1 MSYIEEMS
9 LEVWSKLSE
18 LSPYDVLDTIP
29 SNYDFVGKK
38 IAVEYKIGENVLDQ
52 VYKNQYTLQI
62 RIVGNFNSQLYKI
75 LNLAEFIDKEMNKAE
90 ILESRITRES
100 PYMTSYNDEDKHNV
114 VLQYLINRY

>member
-1 MSYIEEMS
+1 MSYIEEIS
-9 LEVWSKLSE
+9 VAVWEKLSE
-18 LSPYDVLDTIP
+18 LSSNVFDTIP
-29 SNYDFVGKK
+29 EDFNFTKN

-62 RIVGNFNSQLYKI
+62 RIVGNYNSQLYKI
-75 LNLAEFIDKEMNKAE
+75 LNLSEFIDKEMNKAE

-100 PYMTSYNDEDKHNV
+100 PYMTSYNDEDKYNV

>member
-1 MSYIEEMS
+1 MSYIEQIS
-9 LEVWSKLSE
+9 VEVWNKLNE
-18 LSPYDVLDTIP
+18 LSPNNVFDLIP
-29 SNYDFVGKK
+29 SNFDFAKK
-38 IAVEYKIGENVLDQ
+38 VAVEYKIGENVLDQ

-100 PYMTSYNDEDKHNV
+100 PYMTSYKDEDKHNV

>member
-1 MSYIEEMS
+1 MSYIKEISDEI
-9 LEVWSKLSE
+9 WNKLNE
-18 LSPYDVLDTIP
+18 LSPNNVFDLIP
-29 SNYDFVGKK
+29 SNFDFIKK
-38 IAVEYKIGENVLDQ
+38 VAVEYKIGENVLDQ

-62 RIVGNFNSQLYKI
+62 RVVGNYNSQYFKI

-100 PYMTSYNDEDKHNV
+100 PYMTSYNDEDKYNV